1 MDKIIDILAHKWYID
16 CLVYNI
22 PMSPSDVQD
31 VVEDLL
37 KTKKEA
43 EKEKKMKKYTIEDY
57 KEFCDNVL
65 VAPPIEE
72 FEDGTIDELQ
82 WYEENKIHIIIGKH
96 DMEIDYLADAVNEID
111 YALREMYDAEFG
123 DGEPTTGNTVKKDE
137 KYRDATWKDIL
148 RLDIMREVWNDY
160 SLKDAIQ
167 MTVVGFSPSSFA
179 DCMEFISTPGFS
191 NDEFNAN
198 FFRLSPIG
206 LGNLFSK
213 DARMKAIRE
222 MLCSNVEIEELI
234 DKDGKHADKTVITD
248 YSISPT
254 GDLVGWHYGV
264 DFDKDSEENQYYINE
279 YIKEMM
285 R

>member
-137 KYRDATWKDIL
+137 K
-148 RLDIMREVWNDY
+148 
-160 SLKDAIQ
+160 
-167 MTVVGFSPSSFA
+167 
-179 DCMEFISTPGFS
+179 
-191 NDEFNAN
+191 
-198 FFRLSPIG
+198 
-206 LGNLFSK
+206 
-213 DARMKAIRE
+213 
-222 MLCSNVEIEELI
+222 
-234 DKDGKHADKTVITD
+234 
-248 YSISPT
+248 
-254 GDLVGWHYGV
+254 
-264 DFDKDSEENQYYINE
+264 
-279 YIKEMM
+279 
-285 R
+285 